1 MAYKTQYDFW
11 IEDLY
16 IITVIFHV
24 ITFME
29 MIFWFCVYLVL
40 HSILK

>member
-29 MIFWFCVYLVL
+29 MIFGFVYTWFY
-40 HSILK
+40 IPF